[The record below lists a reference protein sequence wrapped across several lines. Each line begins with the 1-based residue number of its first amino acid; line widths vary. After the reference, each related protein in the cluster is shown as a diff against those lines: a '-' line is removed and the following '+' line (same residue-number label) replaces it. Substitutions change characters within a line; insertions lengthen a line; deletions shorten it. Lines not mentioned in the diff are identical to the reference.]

1 VSRINPADIGLHL
14 YKFEECRKLSYAF
27 ANPMEAAMQ
36 TFDIAIIGGGIAGIS
51 LAYFLSPH
59 RSVVVLEREPA
70 LGYHST
76 GRSAAEFT
84 LRDNAPLVNALARA
98 SHAFLATPPEG
109 FATVPLL
116 IPRGSILLGTHGKEA
131 LVRERFEQAKA
142 LGVAVEW
149 LDEAALLARA
159 PILNPAYAAAAYFD
173 PDYWDIEVD
182 ALLQAYARHARRHG
196 ALILENRQ
204 LAAARRVG
212 EKWLI
217 ETNEETIAAGVL
229 VNAAGGWADMVA
241 SLAGVAPVGIVP
253 HRRTAITVDLPEGVD
268 AGRLPEI
275 NEIEE
280 IFYFKPE
287 GGRLLA
293 SPADATPCEPT
304 DVQPE
309 ELDIAYAAHYVEE
322 ATTLSVRRVFKS
334 WAGMRSFSAD
344 RLPVIGP
351 APDEP
356 SFFWLAGQGGYG
368 ILTSPAL
375 GSLAAAL
382 LTGRPVPEPLARE
395 GIGADT
401 FSPARFP

>member
-1 VSRINPADIGLHL
+1 
-14 YKFEECRKLSYAF
+14 
-27 ANPMEAAMQ
+27 MQ

-59 RSVVVLEREPA
+59 RSVVVLEREDA

-84 LRDNAPLVNALARA
+84 LRDNPPLVNALARA
-98 SHAFLATPPEG
+98 SHAFLMEPPAG
-109 FATVPLL
+109 FADVPLL
-116 IPRGSILLGTHGKEA
+116 IERGSIILGTEDKAA
-131 LVRERFEQAKA
+131 LVRARFEQAKA
-142 LGVAVEW
+142 QGIAVEW
-149 LDEAALLARA
+149 LDEAAMLARA
-159 PILNPAYAAAAYFD
+159 PMLKPSYAAAAYFD

-196 ALILENRQ
+196 AQILEKRQ
-204 LAAARRVG
+204 LTGARRVG
-212 EKWLI
+212 DRWLI
-217 ETNEETIAAGVL
+217 ETNEETIGAGRV
-229 VNAAGGWADMVA
+229 VNAAGGWADSVA
-241 SLAGVAPVGIVP
+241 ELCGVTPMGIVP
-253 HRRTAITVDLPEGVD
+253 HRRTAITVDLPDGVD
-268 AGRLPEI
+268 ASRLPEI
-275 NEIEE
+275 NEIEDT
-280 IFYFKPE
+280 FYFKPE

-293 SPADATPCEPT
+293 SPADATPCEAA

-309 ELDIAYAAHYVEE
+309 ELDVAYAAHYVEE
-322 ATTLSVRRVFKS
+322 ATTLNVRRIFKS
-334 WAGMRSFSAD
+334 WAGLRSFSAD

-351 APDEP
+351 AKDAEN
-356 SFFWLAGQGGYG
+356 FFWLAGQGGYG

-382 LTGRPVPEPLARE
+382 LTESPVPVPLARE

>member
-1 VSRINPADIGLHL
+1 
-14 YKFEECRKLSYAF
+14 
-27 ANPMEAAMQ
+27 MQ
-36 TFDIAIIGGGIAGIS
+36 TYDIAIIGGGIAGIS

-59 RSVVVLEREPA
+59 RSVVVLEREDA

-98 SHAFLATPPEG
+98 SHAFLMDPPAG
-109 FATVPLL
+109 FADVPLL
-116 IPRGSILLGTHGKEA
+116 IERGSIILGTEDKAA

-142 LGVAVEW
+142 LGIAVEW
-149 LDEAALLARA
+149 LDEAAMLARA
-159 PILNPAYAAAAYFD
+159 PMLKPSYAAAAYFD

-196 ALILENRQ
+196 AQILEKRQ
-204 LAAARRVG
+204 LTGARRVG
-212 EKWLI
+212 DRWLL
-217 ETNEETIAAGVL
+217 ETNEETIAAGTI
-229 VNAAGGWADMVA
+229 VNAAGGWADTVA
-241 SLAGVAPVGIVP
+241 ALCGVTPMGIVP
-253 HRRTAITVDLPEGVD
+253 HRRTAITIDLPEGID

-275 NEIEE
+275 NEIEDT
-280 IFYFKPE
+280 FYFKPE

-293 SPADATPCEPT
+293 SPADATPCEAA

-309 ELDIAYAAHYVEE
+309 ELDVAYAAHYVEE
-322 ATTLSVRRVFKS
+322 ATTLNVRRIFKS
-334 WAGMRSFSAD
+334 WAGLRSFSED

-351 APDEP
+351 AKDAEN
-356 SFFWLAGQGGYG
+356 FFWLAGQGGYG

-382 LTGRPVPEPLARE
+382 LTESPVPEPLARE

-401 FSPARFP
+401 FSPLRFS

>member
-1 VSRINPADIGLHL
+1 
-14 YKFEECRKLSYAF
+14 
-27 ANPMEAAMQ
+27 MQ

-59 RSVVVLEREPA
+59 RSVVVLEREDA

-84 LRDNAPLVNALARA
+84 LRDNPPLVNALARA
-98 SHAFLATPPEG
+98 SHAFLMEPPAG
-109 FATVPLL
+109 FADVPLL
-116 IPRGSILLGTHGKEA
+116 IERGSIILGTEDKAA
-131 LVRERFEQAKA
+131 LVRARFEQAKA
-142 LGVAVEW
+142 QGIAVEW
-149 LDEAALLARA
+149 LDEAAMLARA
-159 PILNPAYAAAAYFD
+159 PMLKPSYAAAAYFD

-196 ALILENRQ
+196 AQILEKRQ
-204 LAAARRVG
+204 LTGARRVG
-212 EKWLI
+212 DRWLI
-217 ETNEETIAAGVL
+217 ETNEETIGAGRV
-229 VNAAGGWADMVA
+229 VNAAGGWADSVA
-241 SLAGVAPVGIVP
+241 ELCGVTPMGIVP
-253 HRRTAITVDLPEGVD
+253 HRRTAITVDLPEGID
-268 AGRLPEI
+268 ASRLPEI
-275 NEIEE
+275 NEVEE

-293 SPADATPCEPT
+293 SPADATPCEAA

-309 ELDIAYAAHYVEE
+309 ELDVAYAAHYVEE
-322 ATTLSVRRVFKS
+322 ATTLNVRRIFKS
-334 WAGMRSFSAD
+334 WAGLRSFSAD

-351 APDEP
+351 AKDAEN
-356 SFFWLAGQGGYG
+356 FFWLAGQGGYG

-382 LTGRPVPEPLARE
+382 LTESPVPEPLARE

>member
-1 VSRINPADIGLHL
+1 MR
-14 YKFEECRKLSYAF
+14 
-27 ANPMEAAMQ
+27 
-36 TFDIAIIGGGIAGIS
+36 TFDIAIIGGGIAGLS
-51 LAYFLSPH
+51 LAYFLSPF
-59 RSVVVLEREPA
+59 RSVVVLEQEGA

-98 SHAFLATPPEG
+98 SHDFLMQPPEG
-109 FATVPLL
+109 FADVPLL
-116 IPRGSILLGTHGKEA
+116 IERGSIILGTAEKTA
-131 LVRERFEQAKA
+131 LVRARFEAAKA

-149 LDEAALLARA
+149 LDEAAMLARA
-159 PILNPAYAAAAYFD
+159 PMLDPAYAAAAYFD

-182 ALLQAYARHARRHG
+182 ALLQAYARHARRNG
-196 ALILENRQ
+196 AQILEGQ
-204 LAAARRVG
+204 MFSGARRVAG
-212 EKWLI
+212 AWRI
-217 ETNEETIAAGVL
+217 ETGGDTISAGTL
-229 VNAAGGWADMVA
+229 VNAAGGWADAVA
-241 SLAGVAPVGIVP
+241 ALSGVAPAGIVP
-253 HRRTAITVDLPEGVD
+253 HRRTAITVDLPGGID
-268 AGRLPEI
+268 ASRLPEI

-280 IFYFKPE
+280 LFYFKPE

-293 SPADATPCEPT
+293 SPADATPCEPA

-322 ATTLSVRRVFKS
+322 VTTLSVRRVFKS

-351 APDEP
+351 AKDEP

-375 GSLAAAL
+375 GSLSAAL
-382 LTGRPVPEPLARE
+382 LTGSSMPEPLARE
-395 GIGADT
+395 GITAET
-401 FSPARFP
+401 FSPSRFS

>member
-1 VSRINPADIGLHL
+1 
-14 YKFEECRKLSYAF
+14 
-27 ANPMEAAMQ
+27 MQ

-59 RSVVVLEREPA
+59 RSVIVLEQEGA

-98 SHAFLATPPEG
+98 SHRFLMRPPEG
-109 FATVPLL
+109 FADVPLL
-116 IPRGSILLGTHGKEA
+116 IQRGSIILGTAEKA
-131 LVRERFEQAKA
+131 TLVRQRFEEAGA
-142 LGVAVEW
+142 LGVAVDW
-149 LDEAALLARA
+149 LDAAGMLARA
-159 PILNPAYAAAAYFD
+159 PMLNPAYAAAAYFD

-196 ALILENRQ
+196 AQILES
-204 LAAARRVG
+204 RRLTSAIRRNG
-212 EKWLI
+212 AWHI
-217 ETNEETIAAGVL
+217 ETGMETISAGVL
-229 VNAAGGWADMVA
+229 VNAAGGWADTVA
-241 SLAGVAPVGIVP
+241 TLAGVAPAGIVP
-253 HRRTAITVDLPEGVD
+253 HRRTAITVDLPDGID
-268 AGRLPEI
+268 ASRLPEI
-275 NEIEE
+275 NEVEE
-280 IFYFKPE
+280 TFYFKPE

-293 SPADATPCEPT
+293 SPADATPCAPA

-322 ATTLSVRRVFKS
+322 ATTLDIRRVFRS

-351 APDEP
+351 AKDEP

-382 LTGRPVPEPLARE
+382 LAEKPLPEPLARE
-395 GIGADT
+395 GIKPAV
-401 FSPARFP
+401 FSPSRFP

>member
-1 VSRINPADIGLHL
+1 MR
-14 YKFEECRKLSYAF
+14 
-27 ANPMEAAMQ
+27 
-36 TFDIAIIGGGIAGIS
+36 TFDIAIIGGGIAGLS
-51 LAYFLSPH
+51 LAYFLSPF
-59 RSVVVLEREPA
+59 RSVVVLEQEGA

-98 SHAFLATPPEG
+98 SHDFLMQPPEG
-109 FATVPLL
+109 FADVPLL
-116 IPRGSILLGTHGKEA
+116 IERGSVILGTAEKTA
-131 LVRERFEQAKA
+131 LVRARFEAAKA

-149 LDEAALLARA
+149 LDEAAMLARA
-159 PILNPAYAAAAYFD
+159 PMLDPAYAAAAYFD

-182 ALLQAYARHARRHG
+182 ALLQAYARHARRNG
-196 ALILENRQ
+196 AQILEGQ
-204 LAAARRVG
+204 TFSGARRVAG
-212 EKWLI
+212 AWRI
-217 ETNEETIAAGVL
+217 ETGGDTISAGTL
-229 VNAAGGWADMVA
+229 VNAAGGWADAVA
-241 SLAGVAPVGIVP
+241 TLSGVAPAGIVP
-253 HRRTAITVDLPEGVD
+253 HRRTAITVDLPGGID
-268 AGRLPEI
+268 ASRLPEI

-280 IFYFKPE
+280 LFYFKPE

-293 SPADATPCEPT
+293 SPADATPCEPA

-322 ATTLSVRRVFKS
+322 VTTLSVRRVFKS

-351 APDEP
+351 AKDEP

-375 GSLAAAL
+375 GSLSAAL
-382 LTGRPVPEPLARE
+382 LTGSSMPEPLARE
-395 GIGADT
+395 GITAET
-401 FSPARFP
+401 FSPSRFS

>member
-1 VSRINPADIGLHL
+1 
-14 YKFEECRKLSYAF
+14 
-27 ANPMEAAMQ
+27 MQ

-51 LAYFLSPH
+51 LAYFLSAH
-59 RSVVVLEREPA
+59 RSVVVLEREGA

-84 LRDNAPLVNALARA
+84 LRDNAPQVNALARA
-98 SHAFLATPPEG
+98 SHAFLSAPPEG
-109 FATVPLL
+109 FADVPLL
-116 IPRGSILLGTHGKEA
+116 IARGSILFGAEGKEA
-131 LVRERFEQAKA
+131 LVRERYEAAKA
-142 LGVAVEW
+142 LGVDVEW

-159 PILNPAYAAAAYFD
+159 PILDPAYSAAAYFD

-182 ALLQAYARHARRHG
+182 ALLQAYARHARRNG
-196 ALILENRQ
+196 AQILENRE
-204 LAAARRVG
+204 LTSARRVADR
-212 EKWLI
+212 WLI

-229 VNAAGGWADMVA
+229 VNAAGGWADTVA
-241 SLAGVAPVGIVP
+241 EFAGVRPMNIVP

-268 AGRLPEI
+268 AARLPEI

-293 SPADATPCEPT
+293 SPADATPCAPA

-309 ELDIAYAAHYVEE
+309 ELDIAYAAHYIEE
-322 ATTLSVRRVFKS
+322 ATTLAVRRVFKS

-344 RLPVIGP
+344 RLPVVGP

-382 LTGRPVPEPLARE
+382 LTGTAVPDTLARE
-395 GIGADT
+395 GIGAET
-401 FSPARFP
+401 FSPARFA

>member
-1 VSRINPADIGLHL
+1 
-14 YKFEECRKLSYAF
+14 
-27 ANPMEAAMQ
+27 MQ

-59 RSVVVLEREPA
+59 RSVVVLEREGA

-98 SHAFLATPPEG
+98 SHGFLSAPPDD
-109 FATVPLL
+109 FAAVPLL
-116 IPRGSILLGTHGKEA
+116 IDRGSIILGSEGKEA
-131 LVRERFEQAKA
+131 LVRARFDAAKA

-149 LDEAALLARA
+149 LDTAAMLARA
-159 PILNPAYAAAAYFD
+159 PMLNPAYAVAAYFD

-182 ALLQAYARHARRHG
+182 ALLQAYARNARRNG
-196 ALILENRQ
+196 AEILENR
-204 LAAARRVG
+204 AFAGARRVG
-212 EKWLI
+212 GSWLI
-217 ETNEETIAAGVL
+217 ETDDETIAARTL
-229 VNAAGGWADMVA
+229 VNAAGGWADTVA
-241 SLAGVAPVGIVP
+241 ELCGVAPAGIVP
-253 HRRTAITVDLPEGVD
+253 HRRTAVTVDLPEGID
-268 AGRLPEI
+268 ASRLPEI
-275 NEIEE
+275 NEVEE

-293 SPADATPCEPT
+293 SPADETPCEPA

-309 ELDIAYAAHYVEE
+309 ELDVAYAAHYVEE

-351 APDEP
+351 AKDEP
-356 SFFWLAGQGGYG
+356 GFFWLAGQGGYG

-375 GSLAAAL
+375 GSLAATL
-382 LTGRPVPEPLARE
+382 LTGSPVPEPLARE
-395 GIGADT
+395 GIGAET

>member
-1 VSRINPADIGLHL
+1 
-14 YKFEECRKLSYAF
+14 
-27 ANPMEAAMQ
+27 MQ

-59 RSVVVLEREPA
+59 RSVVVLEREDA

-84 LRDNAPLVNALARA
+84 LRDNAPMINALARA
-98 SHAFLATPPEG
+98 SHAFLMSPPEG
-109 FATVPLL
+109 FADVPLL
-116 IPRGSILLGTHGKEA
+116 IERGSIILGTQDKAA

-142 LGVAVEW
+142 LGINVEW
-149 LDEAALLARA
+149 LDEAAMLDRA
-159 PILNPAYAAAAYFD
+159 PMLDPAYAAAAYFD

-182 ALLQAYARHARRHG
+182 ALLQSYARHARRHG
-196 ALILENRQ
+196 AQILEKRQ
-204 LAAARRVG
+204 LTGARRVG
-212 EKWLI
+212 DKWLI
-217 ETNEETIAAGVL
+217 ETNEETIAAGTV
-229 VNAAGGWADMVA
+229 VNAAGGWADTVA
-241 SLAGVAPVGIVP
+241 ALCGVAPVGIVP
-253 HRRTAITVDLPEGVD
+253 HRRTAITVDLPEGID

-275 NEIEE
+275 NEVEE

-293 SPADATPCEPT
+293 SPADATPCEPA

-309 ELDIAYAAHYVEE
+309 ELDVAYAAHYIEE

-344 RLPVIGP
+344 RLPVVGP
-351 APDEP
+351 AKDEA

-375 GSLAAAL
+375 GSFAATL
-382 LTGRPVPEPLARE
+382 LTGSPMPEPLARE
-395 GIGADT
+395 GIEAET
-401 FSPARFP
+401 FSPSRLS

>member
-1 VSRINPADIGLHL
+1 MR
-14 YKFEECRKLSYAF
+14 
-27 ANPMEAAMQ
+27 
-36 TFDIAIIGGGIAGIS
+36 TFDIAIIGGGIAGLS
-51 LAYFLSPH
+51 LAYFLSPF
-59 RSVVVLEREPA
+59 RSVVVLEQEGA

-98 SHAFLATPPEG
+98 SHDFLMQPPEG
-109 FATVPLL
+109 FADVPLL
-116 IPRGSILLGTHGKEA
+116 IERGSIILGTAEKTA
-131 LVRERFEQAKA
+131 LVRARFEAAKA

-149 LDEAALLARA
+149 LDEAAMLARA
-159 PILNPAYAAAAYFD
+159 PMLDPAYAAAAYFD

-182 ALLQAYARHARRHG
+182 ALLQAYARHARRNG
-196 ALILENRQ
+196 AQILEGQ
-204 LAAARRVG
+204 TFSGARRAAG
-212 EKWLI
+212 AWRI
-217 ETNEETIAAGVL
+217 ETSGDTISAGAL
-229 VNAAGGWADMVA
+229 VNAAGGWADAVA
-241 SLAGVAPVGIVP
+241 TLSGVAPAGIVP
-253 HRRTAITVDLPEGVD
+253 HRRTAITVDLPGGIDVS
-268 AGRLPEI
+268 RLPEI

-280 IFYFKPE
+280 LFYFKPE

-293 SPADATPCEPT
+293 SPADATPCEPA

-322 ATTLSVRRVFKS
+322 VTTLSVRRVFKS

-351 APDEP
+351 AKDEP

-375 GSLAAAL
+375 GSLSAAL
-382 LTGRPVPEPLARE
+382 LTGSSMPEPLARE
-395 GIGADT
+395 GITAET
-401 FSPARFP
+401 FTPSRFS

>member
-1 VSRINPADIGLHL
+1 
-14 YKFEECRKLSYAF
+14 
-27 ANPMEAAMQ
+27 MQ
-36 TFDIAIIGGGIAGIS
+36 TFDIAIIGGGIAGLS

-59 RSVVVLEREPA
+59 RSVVVLEREEA

-98 SHAFLATPPEG
+98 SHAFMANPPEG
-109 FATVPLL
+109 FAAVPLL
-116 IPRGSILLGTHGKEA
+116 VARGSIMFGAEDKVA
-131 LVRERFEQAKA
+131 LVRERFEQTKA

-149 LDEAALLARA
+149 LDEATLLARA
-159 PILNPAYAAAAYFD
+159 PIMNPAYVAAAYFD

-182 ALLQAYARHARRHG
+182 ALLQAYARHARHNG
-196 ALILENRQ
+196 AQILERRPFTG
-204 LAAARRVG
+204 ARREDG
-212 EKWLI
+212 RWLI
-217 ETNEETIAAGVL
+217 EAGSETLCAGVL
-229 VNAAGGWADMVA
+229 VNAAGGWADTVA
-241 SLAGVAPVGIVP
+241 SLSGVRPLGIVP
-253 HRRTAITVDLPEGVD
+253 HRRTAVTVDLPADVD
-268 AGRLPEI
+268 AGRLPEM
-275 NEIEE
+275 NEIADT
-280 IFYFKPE
+280 FYFKPE

-293 SPADATPCEPT
+293 SPADATPCEPA

-309 ELDIAYAAHYVEE
+309 EIDVAYAAHYVEE
-322 ATTLSVRRVFKS
+322 ATTLSVRRVFRS

-344 RLPVIGP
+344 RLPVVGP
-351 APDEP
+351 ATDEP

-382 LTGRPVPEPLARE
+382 LTESPVPESLARE
-395 GIGADT
+395 GIGTGT